1 MRADLLATSPTR
13 NLMRELLLVSWFL
26 ARRIP
31 VSWFLAWRKCRQES
45 IGCGKCDTQVVRQM
59 PRHYERH
66 QGPRRRAAGA
76 AAREQAVRAVPDR
89 SLCRSWSRSDTSC
102 PSTSAGS
109 SRSRRS

>member
-66 QGPRRRAAGA
+66 QGPATGQTLPMSGWRPS
-76 AAREQAVRAVPDR
+76 EPE
-89 SLCRSWSRSDTSC
+89 SLCGAILIGD
-102 PSTSAGS
+102 SALNVFEEA
-109 SRSRRS
+109 